1 VFAGLD
7 VVTLS
12 MRLAVLAD
20 IHGNLPALEVVLDD
34 LAHRDVAQVVNLGD
48 CASGPLWPR
57 ETLAGLIALRWPTVR
72 GNHDRILGRDRPEAM
87 APSDRFAYGETDSAQ
102 RTWLTL
108 LPPALDL
115 GQGVLAFHA
124 RPGDDDAYL
133 VEDIAGG
140 RLVPAPGEAVAE
152 RLAGVGGHVI
162 LTGHSHLPSVTSL
175 PDGRTVVNPG
185 SVGVPAYQ
193 DPTEP
198 AHISESGSP
207 LARYAII
214 TVEDGRLVGVDQ
226 VALAYD
232 HAAAAARAEANG
244 RPEWAHALRTGRA
257 PASGPADP
265 ASA

>member
-1 VFAGLD
+1 
-7 VVTLS
+7 
-12 MRLAVLAD
+12 MRLAVLSD

-34 LAHRDVAQVVNLGD
+34 LGRRDVAQVVNLGD

-72 GNHDRILGRDRPEAM
+72 GNHDRILGRDRPDAM
-87 APSDRFAYGETDSAQ
+87 GPSDRFAHSETESAQ

-115 GQGVLAFHA
+115 GEGVLAFHA

-133 VEDIAGG
+133 LEDVAAG
-140 RLVPAPGEAVAE
+140 RLGAAAVETVAE
-152 RLAGVGGHVI
+152 RLAGVAGNVI
-162 LTGHSHLPSVTSL
+162 LTGHSHLPSVASL

-185 SVGVPAYQ
+185 SVGLPAYR

-198 AHISESGSP
+198 VHISESGSP
-207 LARYAII
+207 LTRYAIV

-244 RPEWAHALRTGRA
+244 QPDWAHALRTGRM
-257 PASGPADP
+257 PASVPA
-265 ASA
+265 ASATA